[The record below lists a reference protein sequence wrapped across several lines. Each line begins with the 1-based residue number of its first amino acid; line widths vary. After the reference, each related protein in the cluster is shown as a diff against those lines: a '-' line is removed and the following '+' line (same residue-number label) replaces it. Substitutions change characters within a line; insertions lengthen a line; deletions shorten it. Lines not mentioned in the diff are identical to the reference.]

1 MRKEQIMGN
10 NHFAN
15 LARKLVC
22 EWKNKHLS
30 DNEKAISISDV
41 YVVWITKVL
50 QNNKALLAT
59 ECPDGLYFEVTYNGD
74 KNEIYLDAYKK
85 EQNIGYSLDELTNEI
100 S

>member
-1 MRKEQIMGN
+1 MGN

-41 YVVWITKVL
+41 YVVWIAKVL
-50 QNNKALLAT
+50 QNNKVLLAT
-59 ECPDGLYFEVTYNGD
+59 DCPDGLYFEVTYNGD

-85 EQNIGYSLDELTNEI
+85 EQNIRYRLDELTNEI